1 MIDFPLLK
9 KLRQKSLESG
19 NQEKPDYQAP
29 RIYKYLFLMGASMHK
44 LNKNKKTKLNI
55 LNTLETI

>member
-29 RIYKYLFLMGASMHK
+29 RIYKYLFLMGASIKIKK
-44 LNKNKKTKLNI
+44 LN
-55 LNTLETI
+55 